1 MEAIVALIHEVRAW
15 VDYIDAQKTHF
26 VSGKR
31 TRNKPTSF
39 AEEQAA
45 GIKEAKKRKG
55 SGAGKGGNKKGNGGG
70 NGGGSTPR
78 SNKKGG
84 KGGKSD
90 RKGGKGG
97 VGDKGGDLGGV
108 QTNQEE
114 DIVKKETNDSPQ
126 TIPSFSTPHAEHHG
140 RSQRETLEA
149 VVANAELLNR
159 YAGSVHG
166 RRIEFQE
173 QFMVAQMGKELT
185 PRNISF
191 SATAS
196 KFSSDQIEAIK
207 ATEWKVSDIVS
218 LANAPESAK
227 EVVQDVTQSRCLSL
241 QQLVRFKTA
250 VAAIVPGW
258 RQM

>member
-1 MEAIVALIHEVRAW
+1 LLKNRRR
-15 VDYIDAQKTHF
+15 
-26 VSGKR
+26 VS
-31 TRNKPTSF
+31 
-39 AEEQAA
+39 
-45 GIKEAKKRKG
+45 KKRRNAKAVGLAKG
-55 SGAGKGGNKKGNGGG
+55 ATRRATAGATAGAAPLAAIRREARGASQIG
-70 NGGGSTPR
+70 R
-78 SNKKGG
+78 EA
-84 KGGKSD
+84 
-90 RKGGKGG
+90 RGG